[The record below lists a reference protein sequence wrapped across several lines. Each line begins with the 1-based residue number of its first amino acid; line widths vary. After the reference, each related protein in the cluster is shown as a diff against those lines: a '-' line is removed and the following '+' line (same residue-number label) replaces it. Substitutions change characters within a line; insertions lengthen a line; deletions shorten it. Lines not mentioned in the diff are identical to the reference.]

1 MMLGMYSVS
10 YEGKRLC
17 KRDGVAGDG
26 CVKRAKPYHS
36 LPPGLQSRLLGI
48 VDLIKGSPQA
58 IIPLHLEPAL
68 LHKRLQRLQASVEWT
83 AIDAGDGRVLNFS
96 KGGG

>member
-1 MMLGMYSVS
+1 M
-10 YEGKRLC
+10 
-17 KRDGVAGDG
+17 AGEG
-26 CVKRAKPYHS
+26 CVKRARPYHS

-48 VDLIKGSPQA
+48 VDLIRGSPQA

-68 LHKRLQRLQASVEWT
+68 LHKWLQRLQASVERT
-83 AIDAGDGRVLNFS
+83 AIDAGDGRVLDYS